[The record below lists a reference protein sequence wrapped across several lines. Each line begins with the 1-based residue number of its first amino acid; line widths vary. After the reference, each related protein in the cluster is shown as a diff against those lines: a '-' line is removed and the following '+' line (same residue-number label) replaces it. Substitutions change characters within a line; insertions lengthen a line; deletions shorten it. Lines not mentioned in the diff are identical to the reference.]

1 MTDAFLG
8 YLQKERDR
16 LAEALAKARSM
27 AEPDQMEIVR
37 LRKQALIIENQ
48 MVRWASDLAQTAA

>member
-16 LAEALAKARSM
+16 LTEALKKARSM

-37 LRKQALIIENQ
+37 LRKQALIVENQ